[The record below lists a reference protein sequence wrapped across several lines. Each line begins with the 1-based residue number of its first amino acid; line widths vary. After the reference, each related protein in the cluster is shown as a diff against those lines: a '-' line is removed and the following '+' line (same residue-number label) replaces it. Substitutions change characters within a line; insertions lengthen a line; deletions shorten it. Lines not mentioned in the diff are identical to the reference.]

1 MSQVYCI
8 RSRRKG
14 KHLTFEER
22 EELEAIVN
30 KNNRLPK
37 NKRLSKRQIA
47 LIMGVS
53 PATIIRE
60 LKRGE
65 VIILDTHLREVISY
79 SAMKAQDDYDK
90 KASAKGPQLKI
101 ENNHGELSR
110 ILCLI
115 KVT

>member
-8 RSRRKG
+8 RTRKKG

-30 KNNRLPK
+30 KNNKLPK

-47 LIMGVS
+47 RIMGVS

-60 LKRGE
+60 GSNEQVNGQLRRFIPKGSAIAEYSIEDILKIQEWINNYPRRVLNGKSS
-65 VIILDTHLREVISY
+65 REVVEEC
-79 SAMKAQDDYDK
+79 K
-90 KASAKGPQLKI
+90 
-101 ENNHGELSR
+101 N
-110 ILCLI
+110 
-115 KVT
+115 

>member
-30 KNNRLPK
+30 KNNKLPK

-47 LIMGVS
+47 RIMGVS
-53 PATIIRE
+53 PATISRE
-60 LKRGE
+60 LKRN
-65 VIILDTHLREVISY
+65 TRYSYLREVISY

-90 KASAKGPQLKI
+90 KASAKGLTQ
-101 ENNHGELSR
+101 R
-110 ILCLI
+110 
-115 KVT
+115 